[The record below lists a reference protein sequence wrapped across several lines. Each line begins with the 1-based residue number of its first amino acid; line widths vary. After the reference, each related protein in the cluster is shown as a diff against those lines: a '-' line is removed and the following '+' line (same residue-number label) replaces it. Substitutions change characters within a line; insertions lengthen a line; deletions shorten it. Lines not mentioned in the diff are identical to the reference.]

1 MIMTVGGFGTGVFL
15 KGWEVVL
22 EVEEV
27 DEVGAEEAEEEEVGE
42 EEDGELFVVV
52 EELDGVHDELWWG
65 HGWGL
70 KFAWLIINELDVW
83 CVCLF

>member
-1 MIMTVGGFGTGVFL
+1 M
-15 KGWEVVL
+15 VL

-70 KFAWLIINELDVW
+70 KFV
-83 CVCLF
+83 